1 MNIRSIGFRLV
12 VGGCL
17 AVVLPLV
24 VIGYLSVTKASQSLS
39 AISRENAEGQA
50 TKLAVAIEA
59 TLEAQT
65 KTAAA
70 HAVDTNVRLIGQK
83 VKELGLEGAA
93 GEIAQLRKQMKDKFK
108 QLDKNYLGI
117 FVTDV
122 NGSIYTGELAD
133 GNEYKG
139 VNLADMDYFQ
149 RAKSS
154 GKAVAGDIVLS
165 KVTGDLIYV
174 LCAPI
179 FSHSGDFLG
188 VFGLS
193 LKAQPLTT
201 LVSTVKVGKTGYA
214 FMCDKNGII
223 IAHPKAELEMKLDL
237 KTLKDMAEI
246 TKGMMAG
253 NHGVQDYIF
262 KGVPKI
268 AGYAPVPIKGWS
280 IAVTQDGAEFLAAA
294 HSIQN
299 SILLVT
305 LIAVALVSVLVFFFA
320 RTITVPL
327 KRTVAGLRDI
337 AEGEGDLTMRLNV
350 QSRDEIGE
358 LARWFNT
365 FIMKLQ
371 GIIGQIANNTQSIE
385 ASASDLSMV
394 ASELS
399 AHSQDTSRKADSVAL
414 AAEEMTRN
422 LTGVAV
428 AVEQSTSNT
437 SMVASSA
444 EEMTA
449 TINEI
454 AHNAQRAHSISV
466 AAVQQAENTSVKM
479 GALGKAAQAIG
490 KVTEAITEISEQTNL
505 LALNATIEAAR
516 AGEAGKGFAVVAN
529 EIKELAKQTA
539 LATQDIKK
547 QIEEVQDTTSE
558 TVKEINQISEV
569 INSVNEIV
577 ASISTAV
584 GEQSAATQEIA
595 VNIAQASRGMEQMSE
610 SVGQSSAVATS
621 ITTDIST
628 VNFASA
634 EISESSGQVKL
645 SAEELQQLAV
655 ALKTIV
661 EGFKI

>member
-1 MNIRSIGFRLV
+1 MNVRSIGFRLV

-24 VIGYLSVTKASQSLS
+24 VIGYLSVSKASQSLT

-50 TKLAVAIEA
+50 LKLAIAIEA

-70 HAVDTNVRLIGQK
+70 HAVDTNVRLIGEK
-83 VKELGLEGAA
+83 VKALGLEGAA
-93 GEIAQLRKQMKDKFK
+93 HEIAELRRQMKDKFK

-179 FSHSGDFLG
+179 YSHAGDFLG

-193 LKAQPLTT
+193 LKAQPLTA

-253 NHGVQDYIF
+253 SHGVQDYVF

-268 AGYAPVPIKGWS
+268 AGYAPVSIKGWS
-280 IAVTQDGAEFLAAA
+280 IAVTQDEAEFLAAA
-294 HSIQN
+294 RSIQN

-305 LIAVALVSVLVFFFA
+305 LIAVAVVSVLVFLFA

-337 AEGEGDLTMRLNV
+337 AEGEGDLTMRLDV
-350 QSRDEIGE
+350 HSRDEIGE

-371 GIIGQIANNTQSIE
+371 GIIGQIADNTQSIE
-385 ASASDLSMV
+385 DSASDLSMV

-414 AAEEMTRN
+414 AAEEMTGN
-422 LTGVAV
+422 LTGVAA

-454 AHNAQRAHSISV
+454 ANNAQRAHSISV

-547 QIEEVQDTTSE
+547 QIEEVQDTTAE
-558 TVKEINQISEV
+558 TVKEIDQITEV
-569 INSVNEIV
+569 INSVNAIV

-595 VNIAQASRGMEQMSE
+595 VNIAQASRGMELMSE
-610 SVGQSSAVATS
+610 NVSQSSAAATS